1 MKKHTI
7 VTSLRAA
14 STLLVASCQ
23 NPYLVQ
29 MEAVQGA
36 YVRREISRS
45 EYNTRMAGLQTQS
58 NAWANQNAAN
68 AAVAMGTLQALDT
81 ISSASNANQLSR
93 AISNQNSRGG
103 GGQRQGP
110 PQ

>member
-7 VTSLRAA
+7 VTSLLAA